1 MNIHESVPA
10 DKAINALIDLLN
22 NDKEHLKESTKLTLT
37 DINKLAELCP
47 SECYFLHENSLC
59 MLLKGGPIGISL
71 MVVLSEF
78 YLQKTKCKGYMETL
92 NYKIAQKKLKRFVD
106 KSHTRF

>member
-47 SECYFLHENSLC
+47 SECYF
-59 MLLKGGPIGISL
+59 
-71 MVVLSEF
+71 
-78 YLQKTKCKGYMETL
+78 
-92 NYKIAQKKLKRFVD
+92 
-106 KSHTRF
+106 